1 MSWRIT
7 ASVFLV
13 VLAGMVTAYWNRPL
27 SLLTT
32 TKISLDGYTNIEL
45 LGESSWTMSKEADW
59 SSIHPIRARLSS
71 SQVEQWIR
79 LLEQVQPCLAPKGVP
94 SHTIRFTQSSSD
106 LTLDLPVWFDVVG
119 PAKIQFEGVWYSVSS
134 EVLEPIRFGLAPF
147 RTSQLLPLAL
157 SPTTI
162 KIKVG
167 NSTSLELVKSSSW
180 SVREPLLAPADAG
193 AIQTWLEAVES
204 KSAGGILGHVSQD
217 QAELL
222 SGLFPVAAEL
232 ILVGDQSVPGR
243 SIRFGKRLPDGSRLA
258 QVQGEDVIFVVRPED
273 AAFML
278 PSPTR
283 FLVPTCTTLVPERVH
298 TIVVAQ
304 QAERRNRVTGRFG
317 SSGERLLELL
327 TSTPATNF
335 ALASSFANGVIIE
348 AFDRSGETLYSGEI
362 QIEGN
367 QVAVWSDGLARILP
381 LDDDLVSWIQEAV
394 GTTDQD
400 QSSSLPPVGAS

>member
-1 MSWRIT
+1 MSWRLT
-7 ASVFLV
+7 VSVFLLV
-13 VLAGMVTAYWNRPL
+13 STGIISTYLNRPL
-27 SLLTT
+27 ALMNS

-45 LGESSWTMSKEADW
+45 LGESSWTMSKETGWA
-59 SSIHPIRARLSS
+59 SILPIRARLSTF
-71 SQVEQWIR
+71 QVEQWIG
-79 LLEQVQPCLAPKGVP
+79 LLEQVEPCLAPKGDP
-94 SHTIRFTQSSSD
+94 SHTIRFTQSDSD
-106 LTLDLPVWFDVVG
+106 PMLDVAVWFDIVG
-119 PAKIQFEGVWYSVSS
+119 PAKIQFEDVWYSVSS

-147 RTSQLLPLAL
+147 RTLQLLPPAL

-167 NSTSLELVKSSSW
+167 NSTSLELARTPSW

-193 AIQTWLEAVES
+193 AVQTWLEAVES
-204 KSAGGILGHVSQD
+204 KSAGSILGQVSQSE
-217 QAELL
+217 AELL

-232 ILVGDQSVPGR
+232 SLVGAPSVPDR

-258 QVQGEDVIFVVRPED
+258 QVHGEDVIFVVRPED

-278 PSPTR
+278 PSPTQ

-304 QAERRNRVTGRFG
+304 QAERRNSVTGRFG
-317 SSGERLLELL
+317 SAGESLLELL
-327 TSTPATNF
+327 TSVPATNF

-348 AFDRSGETLYSGEI
+348 AFDRSGESLFSGEL
-362 QIEGN
+362 QVEAN
-367 QVAVWSDGLARILP
+367 QVAVWSNGLARILP
-381 LDDDLVSWIQEAV
+381 LGDELFSWIREAV

-400 QSSSLPPVGAS
+400 QSSSLPPVDAS

>member
-1 MSWRIT
+1 M
-7 ASVFLV
+7 
-13 VLAGMVTAYWNRPL
+13 
-27 SLLTT
+27 
-32 TKISLDGYTNIEL
+32 
-45 LGESSWTMSKEADW
+45 
-59 SSIHPIRARLSS
+59 
-71 SQVEQWIR
+71 
-79 LLEQVQPCLAPKGVP
+79 
-94 SHTIRFTQSSSD
+94 
-106 LTLDLPVWFDVVG
+106 
-119 PAKIQFEGVWYSVSS
+119 
-134 EVLEPIRFGLAPF
+134 
-147 RTSQLLPLAL
+147 
-157 SPTTI
+157 
-162 KIKVG
+162 
-167 NSTSLELVKSSSW
+167 
-180 SVREPLLAPADAG
+180 
-193 AIQTWLEAVES
+193 ES
-204 KSAGGILGHVSQD
+204 KSAGAILGHVSQD

-232 ILVGDQSVPGR
+232 SLVGDQSVPGR

-258 QVQGEDVIFVVRPED
+258 QVHGEDVIFVVRPED

-283 FLVPTCTTLVPERVH
+283 FLVPTCATLVPERVH

-304 QAERRNRVTGRFG
+304 QAERRNSVTGRFG

-400 QSSSLPPVGAS
+400 QSLSLPPVGAS